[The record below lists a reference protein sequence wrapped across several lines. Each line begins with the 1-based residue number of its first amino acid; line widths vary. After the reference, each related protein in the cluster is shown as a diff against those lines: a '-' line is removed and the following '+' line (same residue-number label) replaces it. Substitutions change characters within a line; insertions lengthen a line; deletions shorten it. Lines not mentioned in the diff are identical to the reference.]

1 MMDDLLELI
10 RNRSRNYDPKTED
23 VSPKQDTSSTRQ
35 GVIFKRKYTQKN
47 FKTMLTSIKSI
58 YDKEVYNE
66 VNKIKDEY
74 DIKFVYPM
82 DLNIDVGD
90 MNSNDVYELI
100 IDVVDLPIESDQ
112 KIKSIMSNALP
123 KFRKLGMPFE
133 IKENNGKLFFHSKVV
148 FQVV

>member
-1 MMDDLLELI
+1 MDDLLELI
-10 RNRSRNYDPKTED
+10 RNRSRNYDPKTEG

-35 GVIFKRKYTQKN
+35 SVIFKRKYTQKN

-82 DLNIDVGD
+82 DLNIDIGD

-100 IDVVDLPIESDQ
+100 IDVVDLPIKSDQ

-133 IKENNGKLFFHSKVV
+133 IEESDGKLFFHSKVV

>member
-1 MMDDLLELI
+1 MDDLLELI
-10 RNRSRNYDPKTED
+10 RNRSRNYDPKTEG
-23 VSPKQDTSSTRQ
+23 VSPKQDTSSTRH

-100 IDVVDLPIESDQ
+100 IDVVDLPIKSDQ
-112 KIKSIMSNALP
+112 KIKSIMTNALP

-133 IKENNGKLFFHSKVV
+133 IEERDGKLFFHSKVV